1 MTTSITTPPLSVAEL
16 LDQDFTFHYRHCS
29 FHKLVKNEHTS
40 TLLRTNLPIC
50 VSSVGQ
56 YLGSLGT
63 MSSTIRA
70 GISKTCQRLLYPSS
84 ECRVISAGAKIDRV
98 LSRKWR
104 VSLYPMGLQSVN
116 PQQRRIRSVP
126 NQHWKMVIS
135 SGSPRTR
142 SVPPR
147 VFAKD
152 SANASQFLE
161 YPLLRGG

>member
-50 VSSVGQ
+50 VLSVGQ

-104 VSLYPMGLQSVN
+104 IGRHFQAQVSRGSCRNDTRWMCCNFRGCWLVRSEE
-116 PQQRRIRSVP
+116 RRVGKEGRSR
-126 NQHWKMVIS
+126 W
-135 SGSPRTR
+135 
-142 SVPPR
+142 
-147 VFAKD
+147 
-152 SANASQFLE
+152 
-161 YPLLRGG
+161 